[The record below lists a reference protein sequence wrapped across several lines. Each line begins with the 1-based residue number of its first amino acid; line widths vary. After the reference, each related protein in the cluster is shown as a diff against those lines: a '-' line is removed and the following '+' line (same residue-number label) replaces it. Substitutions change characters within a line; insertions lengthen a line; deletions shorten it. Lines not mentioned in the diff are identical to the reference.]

1 MIQTKVVKQNK
12 EELYNEI
19 QQKTGSHHSEW
30 KRYRVRKTLRCQSK
44 KDIITEKRGKNTS
57 NGLQNT
63 TQKTKD

>member
-19 QQKTGSHHSEW
+19 QQKTGSYHSEW

-44 KDIITEKRGKNTS
+44 KDIIMKKGEKDQQWSTKHYTEN
-57 NGLQNT
+57 
-63 TQKTKD
+63 

>member
-1 MIQTKVVKQNK
+1 MIQTEVVKQNK

-44 KDIITEKRGKNTS
+44 KDIIMKKGGKS
-57 NGLQNT
+57 T